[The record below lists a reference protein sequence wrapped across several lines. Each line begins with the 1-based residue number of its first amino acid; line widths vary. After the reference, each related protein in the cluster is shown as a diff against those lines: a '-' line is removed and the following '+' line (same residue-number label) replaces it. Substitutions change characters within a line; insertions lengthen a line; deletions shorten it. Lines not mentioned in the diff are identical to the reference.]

1 MKVTL
6 IIFTFLFPF
15 AVYSQAILSVDKAEV
30 QIGDQIKA
38 SVRIDLSDDREWINA
53 DAVWPDSLAGMEVVS
68 GPVWNREQPEAT
80 LATWTIALFDT
91 GIVRIPSLKLNI
103 LHQSRVDTF
112 YTIDIPVKVLSV
124 EPDSTGLADIKDIYY
139 QPFNPGYYKRYI
151 PHVALFL
158 LIVVGLVLWLKQR
171 KSKRVIPD
179 IAPIP
184 LLPHEWAAKALDE
197 LAEKKLWQRGEV
209 KEHYTVLTDIFRE
222 YLERRY
228 TIHAR
233 EQTSDEIRIQ
243 LRQQQLS
250 HALLSDTEELL
261 SISDLIKFAKAD
273 PGMDIHAVT
282 IERVRRFVRETTVS
296 FQQDIAAQTKS
307 EKDEPVE

>member
-68 GPVWNREQPEAT
+68 GPVWNREQPEST

-103 LHQSRVDTF
+103 LHQGRVDTF

-158 LIVVGLVLWLKQR
+158 LIVAGLVLWLKQR